1 MKCFLFI
8 AVYFLSTLF
17 SFSQRI
23 KKDRITLYYK
33 TDTSSLSTKQKKEI
47 SNFIHYYKDTK
58 IYKIVI
64 IGSADFMG
72 TSNYNLS
79 LSKKRAFKVSRFI
92 KENNDIK
99 TQIRALG
106 EQKKPYNYTPI
117 RGVRH
122 HRKTTI
128 ICEYILPKS
137 KSKKPTYESTKKDNY
152 LNKLATLNKNKTLR
166 LKNIHFYYGK
176 ATLTKISKPELTNL
190 LQVMR
195 KNPKIVIALEGH
207 VCCGKSKFTEYDI
220 EKYRHTTLSTKRA
233 KKIYDYLTSKGIDS
247 TRLNYKGYE
256 FTKPLY
262 YPERKER
269 HKYLNRRVE
278 VRIIKN

>member
-8 AVYFLSTLF
+8 CIYLLGTLF

-23 KKDRITLYYK
+23 KKDKISLYYK
-33 TDTSSLSTKQKKEI
+33 TSIYNLSIEQKEEI
-47 SNFIHYYKDTK
+47 TNFLNHYKDTK

-64 IGSADFMG
+64 IGSADFIG
-72 TSNYNLS
+72 TNNYNLN
-79 LSKKRAFKVSRFI
+79 LSKKRALKVSNFI
-92 KENNDIK
+92 KANNDLRI
-99 TQIRALG
+99 TFNFLG
-106 EQKKPYNYTPI
+106 EQVNPYNYIPVNGI
-117 RGVRH
+117 RH

-137 KSKKPTYESTKKDNY
+137 KSKKTTYKSTKKDNY

-176 ATLTKISKPELTNL
+176 STLTKPSKPELTNL

-220 EKYRHTTLSTKRA
+220 DKYEHNTLSTKRA
-233 KKIYDYLTSKGIDS
+233 LKIYDYLISKGIDS
-247 TRLNYKGYE
+247 TRLSYKGHE
-256 FTKPLY
+256 FTEPLY

-278 VRIIKN
+278 VRIINN